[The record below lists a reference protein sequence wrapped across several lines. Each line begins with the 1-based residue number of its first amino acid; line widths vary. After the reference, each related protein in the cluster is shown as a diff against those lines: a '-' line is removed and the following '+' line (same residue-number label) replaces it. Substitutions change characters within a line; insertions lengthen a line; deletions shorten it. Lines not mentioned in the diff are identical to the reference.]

1 MKLTAKQEKFIK
13 EYLVDLNATKAAER
27 AGYSKKTA
35 GVIGDENLKK
45 PYIAEAIRAE
55 RDKTSQKLEITRE
68 SILLDLEAL
77 KNNNKTINPNVSI
90 KALDLQ
96 IKMLGFNAPIK
107 NETKFSG
114 EVDINKLFGFDED
127 DKAE

>member
-1 MKLTAKQEKFIK
+1 MKLTPKQEKFIK
-13 EYLVDLNATKAAER
+13 EYLISFNATKAAEA

-35 GVIGDENLKK
+35 MKIGSENLQK
-45 PYIAEAIRAE
+45 PEIIQAIKRE
-55 RDKTSQKLEITRE
+55 QDKTSEKLEITRE
-68 SILLDLEAL
+68 SILLDLETL
-77 KNNNKTINPNVSI
+77 KNNNKINNPNVSI

-114 EVDINKLFGFDED
+114 EVDINKLFGFEED
-127 DKAE
+127 DKTE